1 MEALSEDEEPQTPI
15 EEFLK
20 PLGLVQHRQTMKQ
33 LGFDNPATDFK
44 AQTPDDAQAEEVT
57 AQAEAATA
65 QAAAVRAAAVTTQAQ
80 MEVEEVEAETP
91 AAIYACCTS
100 QSNTAVW
107 QCNVCRLWFHN
118 ACMKKKGDSANPMC
132 ESCLIAA
139 TEKGPRAKRG
149 RGV

>member
-1 MEALSEDEEPQTPI
+1 MQLTDASEAAEEQAAAAKAAAAGATATA
-15 EEFLK
+15 EAA
-20 PLGLVQHRQTMKQ
+20 VQ
-33 LGFDNPATDFK
+33 A
-44 AQTPDDAQAEEVT
+44 AQAEAATAQAEAATAQAEVV
-57 AQAEAATA
+57 AVQAEAATA

-91 AAIYACCTS
+91 ASIYACCTS

-118 ACMKKKGDSANPMC
+118 GCMKKKGDSANPLC
-132 ESCLIAA
+132 ESCLTAA

-149 RGV
+149 RAE

>member
-1 MEALSEDEEPQTPI
+1 MQA
-15 EEFLK
+15 
-20 PLGLVQHRQTMKQ
+20 
-33 LGFDNPATDFK
+33 
-44 AQTPDDAQAEEVT
+44 AQAEAATAQAEAATAQAEVVA

-80 MEVEEVEAETP
+80 MEVEEEEAETP

-118 ACMKKKGDSANPMC
+118 ACMKKKGDSANPLC
-132 ESCLIAA
+132 ESCLAAA
-139 TEKGPRAKRG
+139 TENGPRAKRG
-149 RGV
+149 RAE